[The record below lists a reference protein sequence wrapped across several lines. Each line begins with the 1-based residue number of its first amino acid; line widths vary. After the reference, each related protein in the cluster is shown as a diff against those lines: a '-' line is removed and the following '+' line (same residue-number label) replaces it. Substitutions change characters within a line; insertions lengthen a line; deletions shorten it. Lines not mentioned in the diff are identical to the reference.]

1 MPSEIELQTCRAE
14 YRNQFGYSIDF
25 IQDYDLFGENL
36 FFSRAKKGLEA
47 NNLIISTNEGQ
58 LNITTDA
65 QKNSDLPDI
74 QAEINALIAKERMK
88 RGGNLALEMNF
99 TPVLAHRY
107 VQRQI
112 NDICKAVYSE
122 KSLNE
127 HFRNE
132 EFKTL

>member
-36 FFSRAKKGLEA
+36 FFNQARKALEA

-58 LNITTDA
+58 LNITTDD

-107 VQRQI
+107 V
-112 NDICKAVYSE
+112 
-122 KSLNE
+122 
-127 HFRNE
+127 
-132 EFKTL
+132 